1 MRLSTAYSYE
11 SSVYELQRR
20 QEEMSTAQQQMTSGK
35 RVERPGDD
43 PTAAAQIERALVE
56 ESRGRQLQ
64 RSVDASRN
72 VMTLTEAA
80 LGDAVDL
87 SQRAR
92 EALVAAGNG
101 SYNATERQAL
111 ATTLK
116 EIRNQLLGVA
126 NQKDGAGNLLFG
138 RQGNTSGPYVDNG
151 SGVTTTASGGALAG
165 SGSENL
171 PLSIDGPAVWL
182 QVPSGNGVFE
192 TGAGAGNTGTG
203 WVTAGQVTDP
213 SAWSALSSHGYTV
226 SFANDPTSGKLTY
239 SVTDDAT
246 GSALADASGNTA
258 ILYQPGKSITLVP
271 GIEFSVSGT
280 PAAGNDSFHIGDSD
294 TSLNV
299 FKALDKAVAALSS
312 PTANAG
318 QVMQAV
324 NAGMSDL
331 DQVLSTFQ
339 ASRSQVGETLNRL
352 DGIESRTSGRIL
364 SAQTTRSDVED
375 VDMVQAI
382 SEFTNRQTS
391 YQAALQS
398 YSIVQKM
405 SLFNYISG

>member
-20 QEEMSTAQQQMTSGK
+20 QEEMSKAQQQMTSGK

-56 ESRGRQLQ
+56 ESRGKQLQ

-72 VMTLTEAA
+72 VMTLTESA

-92 EALVAAGNG
+92 ESLVAAGNG
-101 SYNATERQAL
+101 GYGASERQAL
-111 ATTLK
+111 AATLK
-116 EIRNQLLGVA
+116 EIRGQLLAVA

-138 RQGNTSGPYVDNG
+138 RQGDTSAPYVDNG
-151 SGVTTTASGGALAG
+151 SGVTTTATGGGLAG

-192 TGAGAGNTGTG
+192 TGAASGNTGTG

-226 SFANDPTSGKLTY
+226 SFASDPTSGKLTY

-246 GSALADASGNTA
+246 GSAMADASGNTSFN
-258 ILYQPGKSITLVP
+258 YQAGKSITVVP
-271 GIEFSVSGT
+271 GIEFAISGT
-280 PAAGNDSFHIGDSD
+280 PAPGNDTFHVGDA
-294 TSLNV
+294 TSNLNV
-299 FKALDKAVAALSS
+299 FKALDRAVAALSD
-312 PTANAG
+312 PNANAG

-324 NAGMSDL
+324 NTGIADL
-331 DQVLSTFQ
+331 DQVMSKFT
-339 ASRSQVGETLNRL
+339 ASRAQVGETLNRL
-352 DGIESRTSGRIL
+352 DGVESRNSGRIL
-364 SAQTTRSDVED
+364 AAQTSRSNAED
-375 VDMVQAI
+375 ADMVQTI

-398 YSIVQKM
+398 YATVQKM